1 MADQSAPQPAP
12 REDAPILRFDDAP
25 ILRLSDVHKA
35 FGATEVL
42 RGISLTAAKGDA
54 VCIIG
59 PSGSGKSTLLRCI
72 NGLIPVD
79 RGEIHVGPHAVHR
92 LKSDKEM
99 IALRKDVSIV
109 FQQYNLFPHK
119 TALENIMMAPV
130 DVLKQPRDE
139 VEARAHE
146 LLKKVRLGGK
156 ESSYP
161 GELSGGQQQRVAIA
175 RALAMRPSV
184 MLFDEVTAALDP
196 ETRNEVLATIRQLV
210 EEGMTSVLVTHEMA
224 FAREVADHMYFTDG
238 GVIVEHGTP
247 AEFFTKPKHERTRAF
262 LSQIL

>member
-1 MADQSAPQPAP
+1 MSGARP
-12 REDAPILRFDDAP
+12 ETPIVRVV
-25 ILRLSDVHKA
+25 DVHKS
-35 FGATEVL
+35 FGSVRVL
-42 RGISLTAAKGDA
+42 RGMSVTVNTGEA
-54 VCIIG
+54 VCVIG

-79 RGEIHVGPHAVHR
+79 RGEIFVGAHAVHQLR
-92 LKSDKEM
+92 TDQEM

-130 DVLKQPRDE
+130 QVLRQPKQE
-139 VEARAHE
+139 VEARARE
-146 LLKKVRLGGK
+146 LLIKVRLGGK
-156 ESSYP
+156 ENSYP

-196 ETRNEVLATIRQLV
+196 ETRKEVLGTLRQLV
-210 EEGMTSVLVTHEMA
+210 EEGMTSILVTHEMA
-224 FAREVADHMYFTDG
+224 FAREIAHNVYFTDQ
-238 GVIVEHGTP
+238 GVIVEHGAP
-247 AEFFTKPKHERTRAF
+247 EQIFGNPQKERTRAF
-262 LSQIL
+262 LEQVL